1 MEICESKNEECEMF
15 LNANEW
21 EKEIMEKKK
30 KKKNSSLQTKKN
42 RGSKMMKKK

>member
-21 EKEIMEKKK
+21 EKEIMEE
-30 KKKNSSLQTKKN
+30 KKKNSSWQTKK
-42 RGSKMMKKK
+42 K